1 MIKKILL
8 SVFIVILLFGCFQIY
23 TRLFISNINP
33 NNFEDFIGSY
43 ELEKISRPEKI
54 LLLKRNKL
62 TAAFFNDER
71 KNALY
76 LKENFK
82 QRFVVYREKKGI
94 ADSLVREGTWE
105 IKTDSI
111 LLHFPNDDY
120 QPKMVRIGY
129 TDKFY
134 FLESIYDCKNRTEE
148 IGKEF
153 SVLKKIN

>member
-8 SVFIVILLFGCFQIY
+8 TIFIVTLSFVCFQIY
-23 TRLFISNINP
+23 SWLFVSNINSD
-33 NNFEDFIGSY
+33 NSTSFIGTY
-43 ELEKISRPEKI
+43 QLEKISRPEKI

-62 TAAFFNDER
+62 KAAFFNDER
-71 KNALY
+71 KRVLY

-82 QRFVVYREKKGI
+82 QRFVLYKEKKGI
-94 ADSLVREGTWE
+94 VDSVVREGTWE

-111 LLHFPNDDY
+111 ILNFENEEH
-120 QPKMVRIGY
+120 QEKIVRIGF

-134 FLESIYDCKNRTEE
+134 FLGSVYDCKNRAEE

-153 SVLKKIN
+153 TVLKKTN

>member
-8 SVFIVILLFGCFQIY
+8 TIFIVIFLFVCFQLY
-23 TRLFISNINP
+23 SRLFISNINAD
-33 NNFEDFIGSY
+33 NFKDFIGTY

-62 TAAFFNDER
+62 KAAFFNDER
-71 KNALY
+71 KRVLY
-76 LKENFK
+76 LKDNFK
-82 QRFVVYREKKGI
+82 QRFVLYREKKGVF
-94 ADSLVREGTWE
+94 DSVVREGTWE

-111 LLHFPNDDY
+111 ILNFENEEY
-120 QPKMVRIGY
+120 QEKIVRIGF

-134 FLESIYDCKNRTEE
+134 FLGTVDDCKVRTKE

-153 SVLKKIN
+153 SVLKKVK